1 MSFGKRLKSLRDE
14 YHVYQ
19 KQLADYLNVS
29 LGTISSYEKDQNIP
43 DASALRQLADFFDVS
58 CDYLLERTRYKQGID
73 ILSHPLIT
81 GYTISDFIT
90 MLVTLDKEEQE
101 SVRKYLEYLSSQNHN
116 TATPVSKPKLPQNR
130 NMEKLQNEEEK
141 T

>member
-90 MLVTLDKEEQE
+90 MLDTLDREEQE

-130 NMEKLQNEEEK
+130 NMEKLQNEE
-141 T
+141 

>member
-81 GYTISDFIT
+81 GYTISDFIA
-90 MLVTLDKEEQE
+90 MLVTLDREEQE

-130 NMEKLQNEEEK
+130 NMEKLQNEE
-141 T
+141 

>member
-90 MLVTLDKEEQE
+90 LLVTLDREEQE

-130 NMEKLQNEEEK
+130 NMEKLQNEE
-141 T
+141 

>member
-14 YHVYQ
+14 YHIYQ

-90 MLVTLDKEEQE
+90 MLVTLDREEQE

-130 NMEKLQNEEEK
+130 NMEKLQNED
-141 T
+141 

>member
-90 MLVTLDKEEQE
+90 MLVTLDREEQE
-101 SVRKYLEYLSSQNHN
+101 SVRKYLEYLSFQNHN

>member
-29 LGTISSYEKDQNIP
+29 LGTISSYGKDQNIP

-90 MLVTLDKEEQE
+90 MLVTLDREEQE

-130 NMEKLQNEEEK
+130 NMEKLQNEE
-141 T
+141 

>member
-19 KQLADYLNVS
+19 KQLTDYLNVS

-90 MLVTLDKEEQE
+90 MLVTLDREEQE

-130 NMEKLQNEEEK
+130 NMEKLQNKE
-141 T
+141 

>member
-90 MLVTLDKEEQE
+90 MLVTLDREEQE
-101 SVRKYLEYLSSQNHN
+101 SVRKYLEYLASQNHN

-130 NMEKLQNEEEK
+130 NMEKLQNEE
-141 T
+141 

>member
-58 CDYLLERTRYKQGID
+58 CDYLLERSRYKQGID

-90 MLVTLDKEEQE
+90 MLVTLDREEQE

-116 TATPVSKPKLPQNR
+116 NATPVSKPKLPQNR

>member
-1 MSFGKRLKSLRDE
+1 MSFGKRLKSRRDE
-14 YHVYQ
+14 YHVCQ

-90 MLVTLDKEEQE
+90 MLVTLDREEQE

-130 NMEKLQNEEEK
+130 NMEKLQNEE
-141 T
+141 

>member
-19 KQLADYLNVS
+19 KQLEDYLNVS

-90 MLVTLDKEEQE
+90 MLVTLDREEQE

-116 TATPVSKPKLPQNR
+116 TATPVPKPKLPQNR

>member
-29 LGTISSYEKDQNIP
+29 LGTISGYEKDQNLP
-43 DASALRQLADFFDVS
+43 DASTLRQLADFFNVS
-58 CDYLLERTRYKQGID
+58 CDYLLERTRYKQDTD
-73 ILSHPLIT
+73 ILSHPLVT

-90 MLVTLDKEEQE
+90 MLVTLDREEQE

-116 TATPVSKPKLPQNR
+116 TATPVSKPKLPSNKEI
-130 NMEKLQNEEEK
+130 EKPQNED
-141 T
+141 

>member
-29 LGTISSYEKDQNIP
+29 LGTISSYEKYQNIP

-90 MLVTLDKEEQE
+90 MLVTLDREEQE

>member
-1 MSFGKRLKSLRDE
+1 MSTMFIKSRLA
-14 YHVYQ
+14 V
-19 KQLADYLNVS
+19 YLNVS

-90 MLVTLDKEEQE
+90 MLVTLDREEQE

-130 NMEKLQNEEEK
+130 NMEKLQNEE
-141 T
+141 

>member
-90 MLVTLDKEEQE
+90 MLVTLDREEQE

-130 NMEKLQNEEEK
+130 NMEKL
-141 T
+141 

>member
-19 KQLADYLNVS
+19 KQLADYPNVS

-90 MLVTLDKEEQE
+90 MLVTLDREEQE

-130 NMEKLQNEEEK
+130 NMEKLQNEE
-141 T
+141 

>member
-90 MLVTLDKEEQE
+90 MLVTLDREEQE

>member
-90 MLVTLDKEEQE
+90 MLVTLDREEQE

-116 TATPVSKPKLPQNR
+116 TATPVL
-130 NMEKLQNEEEK
+130 K

>member
-90 MLVTLDKEEQE
+90 MLVTLDREEQE

-116 TATPVSKPKLPQNR
+116 TATPVSKPKLPQNK
-130 NMEKLQNEEEK
+130 NMEKLQNEE
-141 T
+141 

>member
-1 MSFGKRLKSLRDE
+1 MSFEKRLKSLRDE

-90 MLVTLDKEEQE
+90 MLVTLDREEQE

-130 NMEKLQNEEEK
+130 NMEKLQNEE
-141 T
+141 

>member
-90 MLVTLDKEEQE
+90 MLVTLDREEQE

-130 NMEKLQNEEEK
+130 NMEKLQNEE
-141 T
+141 

>member
-90 MLVTLDKEEQE
+90 MLVTLDREEQE

-130 NMEKLQNEEEK
+130 NIEKLQNEEEK

>member
-29 LGTISSYEKDQNIP
+29 LGTISGYEKDQNLP
-43 DASALRQLADFFDVS
+43 DASTLRQLADFFNVS
-58 CDYLLERTRYKQGID
+58 CDYLLERTRYKQDTD
-73 ILSHPLIT
+73 ILSHPLVT

-90 MLVTLDKEEQE
+90 MLVTLDREEQE

-116 TATPVSKPKLPQNR
+116 THNTATPVPKPKLPPNR
-130 NMEKLQNEEEK
+130 NMEKLQNED
-141 T
+141 

>member
-29 LGTISSYEKDQNIP
+29 LGTISSYEKDQNLP
-43 DASALRQLADFFDVS
+43 DASTLRQLADFFNVS
-58 CDYLLERTRYKQGID
+58 CDYLLERTRYKQDTD
-73 ILSHPLIT
+73 ILSHPLVT

-90 MLVTLDKEEQE
+90 MLVTLDREEQE

-116 TATPVSKPKLPQNR
+116 TATSVSKPKLPSNKEI
-130 NMEKLQNEEEK
+130 EKPQNED
-141 T
+141 

>member
-90 MLVTLDKEEQE
+90 MLVTLDREEQE

-130 NMEKLQNEEEK
+130 NMEKLQNKE
-141 T
+141 

>member
-90 MLVTLDKEEQE
+90 MLVTLDREEQE

-130 NMEKLQNEEEK
+130 NMEKLQNED
-141 T
+141 

>member
-90 MLVTLDKEEQE
+90 MLVTLDREEQE
-101 SVRKYLEYLSSQNHN
+101 SVRKYLEYLSSQDHN

-130 NMEKLQNEEEK
+130 NMEKLQNED
-141 T
+141 

>member
-90 MLVTLDKEEQE
+90 MLVTLDREEQE
-101 SVRKYLEYLSSQNHN
+101 SVRKYLEYLASQNHN

-130 NMEKLQNEEEK
+130 NMKKLQNEE
-141 T
+141 

>member
-90 MLVTLDKEEQE
+90 MLVTLDREEQE

-116 TATPVSKPKLPQNR
+116 TATPVSKPKLPQNG

>member
-29 LGTISSYEKDQNIP
+29 LGAISSYEKDQNIP

-90 MLVTLDKEEQE
+90 MLVTLDREEQE

-130 NMEKLQNEEEK
+130 NIEKLQNEEEK

>member
-90 MLVTLDKEEQE
+90 MLVTLDREEQ
-101 SVRKYLEYLSSQNHN
+101 K
-116 TATPVSKPKLPQNR
+116 VSENI
-130 NMEKLQNEEEK
+130 
-141 T
+141 

>member
-90 MLVTLDKEEQE
+90 MLVTLDREEQK

-130 NMEKLQNEEEK
+130 NMEKLQNEE
-141 T
+141 